1 MATKT
6 IDVTLAVMRNPG
18 TVGVSPKGVINARTV
33 RAVEDEQIFQS
44 ETLYQRPDF
53 GQPMHPSGATHI
65 PPGQSLT
72 YNVTKRLK
80 VSHFAQETPGHL
92 NQMLIFNRDLTD
104 RVVVLGQ
111 IHEVV
116 YQGNFNRK
124 VRFDEID
131 GFSTVSCDYSA
142 FHGDVAL
149 KVVAT
154 YTVNL
159 VSSSG

>member
-6 IDVTLAVMRNPG
+6 IDVTLAVMRNAG
-18 TVGVSPKGVINARTV
+18 TVGVSPKGAINARTV
-33 RAVEDEQIFQS
+33 RAVDDEQIFQS
-44 ETLYQRPDF
+44 ENLYLRLEF

-65 PPGQSLT
+65 SPGQSLT
-72 YNVTKRLK
+72 YNVMKRLK
-80 VSHFAQETPGHL
+80 VSHFEQETTGHL

-104 RVVVLGQ
+104 RIVVLGQ
-111 IHEVV
+111 AHEVA

-131 GFSTVSCDYSA
+131 GFTTVSCDYNA
-142 FHGDVAL
+142 FHDDVEL
-149 KVVAT
+149 KIIVT